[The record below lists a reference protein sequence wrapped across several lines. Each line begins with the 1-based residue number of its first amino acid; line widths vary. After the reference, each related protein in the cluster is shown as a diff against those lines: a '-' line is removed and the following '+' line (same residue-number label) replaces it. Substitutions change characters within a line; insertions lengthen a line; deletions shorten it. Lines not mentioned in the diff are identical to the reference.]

1 MTDTYTHYPQ
11 DDEISRDA
19 LIEELESRGVPT
31 KIVYH
36 YGEEKKETLIETGV
50 LADEHI
56 CYNYFEPK
64 LVVECLGSIKEYN
77 LIDIIH
83 EDLRDEIKNEIEE
96 HIYSMSQG
104 DDRMVDPPQIMRGE

>member
-83 EDLRDEIKNEIEE
+83 EDLRDEIRNEIEE

>member
-77 LIDIIH
+77 LLDIIH
-83 EDLRDEIKNEIEE
+83 DDFRDEIKNEIEE